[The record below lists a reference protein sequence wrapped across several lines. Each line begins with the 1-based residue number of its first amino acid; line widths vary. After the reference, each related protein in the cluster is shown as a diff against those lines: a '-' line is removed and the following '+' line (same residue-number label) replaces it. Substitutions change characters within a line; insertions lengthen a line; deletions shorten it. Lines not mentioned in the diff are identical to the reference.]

1 MALVNL
7 IHWTSLKMICCKL
20 QENTSPIFCC
30 TIISI
35 FLPSF
40 SDQFWPTPSIE
51 IALFLPVYYFAF
63 FSRIFKEYLMCVWE
77 RKRERWYCCIS
88 LVVFLCVIKCIM
100 GGKYVWPQVFLLTV
114 IVTICTMIGCSAKTN
129 LCEIGTK
136 MNWKSIVISD
146 LWFQTFKMAKMPP
159 KYLYDFCYLETCWT

>member
-7 IHWTSLKMICCKL
+7 IHWTSLKMICFKL

-100 GGKYVWPQVFLLTV
+100 GEKYVWPQVFLLKRIDLCDLHFAYGMELLWLEPRFHISMYV
-114 IVTICTMIGCSAKTN
+114 YIGSVALLWHNAKV
-129 LCEIGTK
+129 LALLK
-136 MNWKSIVISD
+136 V
-146 LWFQTFKMAKMPP
+146 
-159 KYLYDFCYLETCWT
+159 KYKIH